1 MYIHIVLLASKSQF
15 QVWTWRGVLP
25 PCTFAS
31 AKGVSNSTAHDS
43 CWYCRT
49 VSYTLRRRCSSITL
63 TQYLN
68 HAIEM
73 SNLIASLTAPPL
85 EFRHI
90 LSGPQV
96 SSETQ
101 KTYSRHT
108 SQPAPEPVQLDALQ
122 VNQKSRNCHGCVR
135 TLPLHVH
142 VHDLY
147 LWRFREISVTHLVHT
162 LDMLL
167 CTTVNHVISSCTHA
181 R

>member
-73 SNLIASLTAPPL
+73 SNLIGSLTAPPL

-96 SSETQ
+96 PSETQ

-122 VNQKSRNCHGCVR
+122 VNRKGAEIAIDVCVHS
-135 TLPLHVH
+135 LYVH
-142 VHDLY
+142 MYMTCTCGVFENY
-147 LWRFREISVTHLVHT
+147 LSHI
-162 LDMLL
+162 
-167 CTTVNHVISSCTHA
+167 SCTLQTCCCA
-181 R
+181 PQ